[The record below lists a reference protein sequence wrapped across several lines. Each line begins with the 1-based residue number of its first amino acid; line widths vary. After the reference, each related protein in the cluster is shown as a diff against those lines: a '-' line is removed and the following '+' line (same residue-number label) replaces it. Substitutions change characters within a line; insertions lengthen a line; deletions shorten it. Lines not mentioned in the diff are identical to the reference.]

1 MKKDLEGVEKL
12 REIKP
17 GDIVSRKSYGE
28 DVFFKV
34 EEIIICENGEKIA
47 ILKGM
52 EMRLIADA
60 HLEDL
65 VLKGAVDILNYR
77 HQSIEKNA
85 EYLRRMQKKRL
96 LERTQG
102 MARYEEG
109 SRAGAADNFFDFPAT
124 VMHLDGDKG
133 YLEKCLRAYE
143 QLGLPVRG
151 FHVAEKDQ
159 PAQTPGLVEEFLPDI
174 LVLTGHDGL
183 IKKAADFTSI
193 ESYRN
198 SKYFVQAV
206 RAVRHL
212 MPSKDSLVIFAGACQ
227 SHYEALLQAGANFA
241 SAPQRV
247 LIHAFDPVYVVEKLA
262 FTTIK
267 KIVDLVE
274 LVNNTITGSSG
285 IGGIETKGRYRQGYP
300 RSPY

>member
-1 MKKDLEGVEKL
+1 M
-12 REIKP
+12 REIRP
-17 GDIVSRKSYGE
+17 GDIVSRKSYGG

-34 EEIIICENGEKIA
+34 QEIIASEHGEKMA

-60 HLEDL
+60 RLEDL
-65 VLKGAVDILNYR
+65 VLKDAADILHYR
-77 HQSIEKNA
+77 HQSIQKNA
-85 EYLRRMQKKRL
+85 ECMRRIQKKRL
-96 LERTQG
+96 LERSQS
-102 MARYEEG
+102 M
-109 SRAGAADNFFDFPAT
+109 SRAGGGTGEGLTDSFFDMPAT
-124 VMHLDGDKG
+124 VLHLDGDRE

-143 QLGLPVRG
+143 QLGLPVQG

-159 PAQTPGLVEEFLPDI
+159 PAQAPGLIRELVPDI

-183 IKKAADFTSI
+183 VKKKPNFTSI

-206 RAVRHL
+206 KAARQIL
-212 MPSKDSLVIFAGACQ
+212 PNKDSLVIFAGACQ

-247 LIHAFDPVYVVEKLA
+247 LIHAYDPVYVVEKIA
-262 FTTIK
+262 FTSIK
-267 KIVDLVE
+267 KVVDLVD
-274 LVNNTITGSSG
+274 LVASTITGGSG